1 MSNVHRI
8 MWLDQEIRQHK
19 YPNCKSMAQH
29 FEISLRQANR
39 DLDYLKYTLNAP
51 VRYLA
56 AKRGFTYDD
65 MTFILPNLMITNEER
80 KALNF
85 LAHRYDS
92 FDGSVNSQ
100 RIAKLFKNL
109 CGYSEDSSFTPI
121 FCINEEMILTF
132 HKINNCIRNNRKLS
146 ICYLESGGIRECL
159 ILHPYRIYGKSD
171 NDYLIAYCEEY
182 DRITILRLDRI
193 YQCVEQPQ
201 GFTVKENYR
210 EDVYIQC
217 LRKKPF
223 KAVILMDRTDYS
235 EGMFG
240 ERFIHLEDYRYEV
253 EFYDTRRLL
262 GQLINTNCWTRIVS
276 PDWLIEKLTNQC
288 KDIINKVD
296 KQEQV

>member
-19 YPNCKSMAQH
+19 YPNCGSMAKH

-51 VRYLA
+51 VRYVA
-56 AKRGFTYDD
+56 AKRGFTYED

-109 CGYSEDSSFTPI
+109 CGSADDSSFTPV
-121 FCINEEMILTF
+121 FNINEEIILNF
-132 HKINNCIRNNRKLS
+132 HKINNCITNKKKLS
-146 ICYLESGGIRECL
+146 ACYLESGGIRESL

-171 NDYLIAYCEEY
+171 CDYMIAYCEEY
-182 DRITILRLDRI
+182 DRMMILRLDRI
-193 YQCVEQPQ
+193 YQCTELPQ
-201 GFTVKENYR
+201 GFTMQDNY
-210 EDVYIQC
+210 EEEAFIQC

-223 KAVILMDRTDYS
+223 KAVLLMDQTDYPAALL
-235 EGMFG
+235 G
-240 ERFIHLEDYRYEV
+240 ERLIHLEDYRYEV
-253 EFYDTRRLL
+253 EFYDVKRLI
-262 GQLINTNCWTRIVS
+262 GQLMNTNYWTRIIS
-276 PDWLIEKLTNQC
+276 PDWLIEKLKNRC
-288 KDIINKVD
+288 MEIIKKAD
-296 KQEQV
+296 RQEQV